1 MSAAGSD
8 RSAEAAPAR
17 VALVTGGA
25 VRVGRA
31 IALGLAEAG
40 WDVAISYH
48 SSSDAAEE
56 VRARVASLGRR
67 SLAVGADLAEP
78 EAPAR
83 VVDAV
88 AAEFGALDL
97 LVNSAA
103 SFRSAGLLDVTR
115 EEWDDVMALNLRAPF
130 LLVRRA
136 APMLRRAQGTVV
148 NIVDLSALQP
158 WTSHPHHSVSKAG
171 LLHLTKVMAR
181 SLAPEV
187 RVNAVAPGHVLA
199 PSGEGAAPAARATRS
214 AARLAPPGEG
224 AVGGGAKGPAVAAR
238 GLAAEAAGAV
248 LERPGRPEDVV
259 EAVRFLT
266 DARFVTGD
274 VVVCDGG
281 QLLRT

>member
-1 MSAAGSD
+1 MSPAG
-8 RSAEAAPAR
+8 RGRVAEAPAHP

-31 IALGLAEAG
+31 IALGVAEAG
-40 WDVAISYH
+40 YDVAISCW
-48 SSSDAAEE
+48 SSSEGAAEE

-67 SLAVGADLAEP
+67 SLVVRADLAQP
-78 EAPAR
+78 EVPAR

-103 SFRSAGLLDVTR
+103 SFRSASLLDVTC
-115 EEWDDVMALNLRAPF
+115 EEWDAVMALNLRAPF

-136 APMLRRAQGTVV
+136 APLLRRTRGAVV
-148 NIVDLSALQP
+148 NIVDLSALQA
-158 WTSHPHHSVSKAG
+158 WSGYPHHSVSKAG

-187 RVNAVAPGHVLA
+187 RVNAIAPGHVLA
-199 PSGEGAAPAARATRS
+199 PSD
-214 AARLAPPGEG
+214 
-224 AVGGGAKGPAVAAR
+224 GPACDGTER
-238 GLAAEAAGAV
+238 PKGLV
-248 LERPGRPEDVV
+248 DRPGRPEDVV
-259 EAVRFLT
+259 QAVLYLASAEFLT
-266 DARFVTGD
+266 GE